1 MFDLAHLTGMKHG
14 SHQNKPDR
22 EEVVR
27 LAERA
32 SAGCRSSF
40 ERLARNSHPRLLAHA
55 YRLLGHREQAKDA
68 AQSAWLEIAKGI
80 RNLRDARAF
89 PAWSFRIV
97 TRRCAHHISNNQADR
112 ILMAALLTDA
122 TETAGTEREDRDDLI
137 ELKRAVAT
145 LPPDQRAAIAL
156 FYHEGMSVAETAV
169 ALDVPVGTIKTRLM
183 HARRKLA
190 ALLEGEDK

>member
-1 MFDLAHLTGMKHG
+1 
-14 SHQNKPDR
+14 
-22 EEVVR
+22 
-27 LAERA
+27 
-32 SAGCRSSF
+32 
-40 ERLARNSHPRLLAHA
+40 
-55 YRLLGHREQAKDA
+55 
-68 AQSAWLEIAKGI
+68 
-80 RNLRDARAF
+80 
-89 PAWSFRIV
+89 
-97 TRRCAHHISNNQADR
+97 
-112 ILMAALLTDA
+112 MAALLTDA

-190 ALLEGEDK
+190 ALLEGENK